1 MYANSYKTVSA
12 NIATADKKWL
22 IVDVQ
27 GMVLGRA
34 ATQIAMLLRGKHKP
48 LYTPHADCGD
58 NVIVLNADKIR
69 LTGGKMWQKE
79 YLRHTGYPGGQ
90 RSMTARQMM
99 DKHPTRMVE
108 MAVRGMLPKNRLGS
122 RLFTNLRVYAGD
134 QHPHEAQEPK
144 VFELNKHR

>member
-12 NIATADKKWL
+12 SYATSEKKWL
-22 IVDVQ
+22 VVDVK

-69 LTGGKMWQKE
+69 LTGNKWDQKV

-90 RSMTARQMM
+90 RETVAKDMM
-99 DKHPTRMVE
+99 AKHPTRILE
-108 MAVRGMLPKNRLGS
+108 KSVRGMLPKNRLGR
-122 RLFTNLRVYAGD
+122 RLFTNMRVYSGD
-134 QHPHEAQEPK
+134 AHPHEAQNPE
-144 VFELNKHR
+144 VFELKS